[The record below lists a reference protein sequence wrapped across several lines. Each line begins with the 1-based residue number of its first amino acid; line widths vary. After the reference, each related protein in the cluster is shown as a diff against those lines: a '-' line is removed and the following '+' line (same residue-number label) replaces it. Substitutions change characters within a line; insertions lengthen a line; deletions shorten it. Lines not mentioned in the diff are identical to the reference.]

1 MPFKSGKLTKQH
13 LITWFKEDYFPNT
26 PDESIFLVDSW
37 TTYNDKKA
45 IDSNKPEEKSL
56 EILKIP
62 PKTTSLVQPLDVFFF
77 RKILQ
82 KNFLTEFC

>member
-1 MPFKSGKLTKQH
+1 MPSKSGKLTKQH
-13 LITWFKEDYFPNT
+13 LITWLKEDYFPNT
-26 PDESIFLVDSW
+26 PDESVLLVDSW

-62 PKTTSLVQPLDVFFF
+62 PKTTSLVPPLDVFFF
-77 RKILQ
+77 RM
-82 KNFLTEFC
+82 